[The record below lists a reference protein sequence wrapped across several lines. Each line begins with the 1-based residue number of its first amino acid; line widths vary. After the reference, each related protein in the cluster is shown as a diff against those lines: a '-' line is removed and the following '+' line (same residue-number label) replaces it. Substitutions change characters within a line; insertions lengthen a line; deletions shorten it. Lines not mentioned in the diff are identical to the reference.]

1 MGRKKQLINTKLK
14 STRFKQLLPKI
25 KKYLAEGHTYKG
37 VIELLAT
44 KHDLELP
51 RGTFNTYMTRYYFT
65 DKKDTLETH
74 ENALQTHKDD
84 SATLVASMQE
94 KTQQSENTQQ
104 NDDEIIDIDAI
115 AKEINEN
122 YRKKAMTSVSIF
134 SKWVKNAIAKD

>member
-1 MGRKKQLINTKLK
+1 MSRKKQAINTKLK

-25 KKYLAEGHTYKG
+25 RKYFEAGYTYKC
-37 VIELLAT
+37 VIELLET

-51 RGTFNTYMTRYYFT
+51 RGTFNTYMTRYYFA

-74 ENALQTHKDD
+74 EKALEQREEN

-94 KTQQSENTQQ
+94 KTLQSENTHQ

-115 AKEINEN
+115 AKELDEE

-134 SKWVKNAIAKD
+134 SK

>member
-1 MGRKKQLINTKLK
+1 MGRKKHLENTKLK
-14 STRFKQLLPKI
+14 STRFKHLLPKI
-25 KKYLAEGHTYKG
+25 RKYLNAGYTYKG

-94 KTQQSENTQQ
+94 KRYK
-104 NDDEIIDIDAI
+104 
-115 AKEINEN
+115 AKIN
-122 YRKKAMTSVSIF
+122 
-134 SKWVKNAIAKD
+134 SKMMMKL